1 MPDALPPS
9 ASHLRP
15 AADWQQLQRV
25 ALLGTRQ
32 STEALPTV
40 PGFAAPADS
49 ADHREQQVLLLVG
62 VLSTVRKA
70 GFRPPL
76 ARAEAPE
83 TSLSAPATASSEAP
97 TAAASEALPAITD
110 SETPHRPAA
119 AVVAGPETAAPL
131 GPQGAQLLQ
140 LMLEGT
146 EAGSLYGFL
155 EDMHRH
161 QRRVP
166 PRLLVALLEATR
178 TRRELHGPASQVLGR
193 RGEWLAAQNPAWQPV
208 LLAGASAPDPATWE
222 AGTLAERRSYLYLL
236 RDTDPTQARTLLA
249 TTLPQEP
256 ARTQAELLQT
266 LAHNP
271 SPADAPLLEQYL
283 TAKSKEVRQAV
294 RPLLARL
301 PDSPLLARLW
311 QRAELLVRLKT
322 GLLSKKLLVELPPAD
337 WDKTWL
343 PDGIEQKDNRFQGE
357 RTALLGQMLAL
368 LPPQRWA
375 AHWQLAPRKLL
386 ELAAATEWAGL
397 LLTAWAEA
405 AVLHQDAEWA
415 GALLAWF
422 YEKPRPH
429 PAALPTGG
437 LVSQLTPEQ
446 AADLLLPLINAT
458 PHFSAEVGW
467 LPLLQLA
474 PGPWP
479 ERLTR
484 RVVEVLRDTLSK
496 PVELYRI
503 QYAAGQLLEHMARA
517 VPAAQYRLCAEPL
530 QPLLQDV
537 PYLHNSLARLLNT
550 LHFRQ
555 QLAEVLL
562 E

>member
-9 ASHLRP
+9 APHLRP

-40 PGFAAPADS
+40 PGFAAPAES
-49 ADHREQQVLLLVG
+49 ADHREQQVLLLAG

-70 GFRPPL
+70 GFRPP
-76 ARAEAPE
+76 RTGVEAPE
-83 TSLSAPATASSEAP
+83 TSRPTPATASSEAP
-97 TAAASEALPAITD
+97 TAASEALPATSD
-110 SETPHRPAA
+110 AETPHRPAA
-119 AVVAGPETAAPL
+119 AVSEAGPETAAPL

-161 QRRVP
+161 RRRVP
-166 PRLLVALLEATR
+166 PRLLVGLLEATR

-222 AGTLAERRSYLYLL
+222 TGTLAERRTYLYLL
-236 RDTDPTQARTLLA
+236 RETDPAQARTLLA
-249 TTLPQEP
+249 ATLPQEP

-266 LAHNP
+266 LAQNP
-271 SPADAPLLEQYL
+271 SPADAPLLKQYL

-311 QRAELLVRLKT
+311 QRAEPLVRLKT
-322 GLLSKKLLVELPPAD
+322 GLLSKKLLVELPPAA

-343 PDGIEQKDNRFQGE
+343 PDGIEQKDSRFQGE
-357 RTALLGQMLAL
+357 RAALLGQVLAL
-368 LPPQRWA
+368 LPPARWA
-375 AHWQLAPRKLL
+375 AHWQLAPDKILS
-386 ELAAATEWAGL
+386 LASESEWDIL

-405 AVLHQDAEWA
+405 TVLHQDTEWA
-415 GALLAWF
+415 AALLKWLF
-422 YEKPRPH
+422 EPQRRKPVSVPT
-429 PAALPTGG
+429 AALAALLPTSR
-437 LVSQLTPEQ
+437 L
-446 AADLLLPLINAT
+446 ADLLLPLINAT

-517 VPAAQYRLCAEPL
+517 VPAAQYHLCAEPL